1 MATPLRYALIFLL
14 WAMVAVIY
22 APLIPAAL
30 TLISPALSL
39 THWQA
44 LFADPQ
50 LPQAL
55 LATLVSTTI
64 AAVGALLIALLVI
77 VALWPGPKWQRMCT
91 RLPWLLAIP
100 HVAFATSALL
110 LFADGGLLY
119 DYFPYFT
126 PPMDKLGIGLG
137 FTLAVKESAFLLWI
151 LAAVLSEKRLL
162 QQVIV
167 LDSLGYSRWQCLN
180 WLLLPS
186 VAPALAM
193 ALGLACASSW
203 AAELAKPL
211 TLDQLQQQNGKAIDT
226 RSSAFYNGWPQTL
239 NGPSGHEPAA
249 LNLSA
254 GWLDK
259 MSTEQLNA
267 WIKQHNLKADAPVAL
282 YGNGKDVD
290 AVKTRLQKAGFTHIS
305 ILSDAL
311 SEPSRLQKLPHFEQ
325 LVYPQWLHDLQ
336 QGKEVTA
343 KPAGDWKVIEAARGA
358 PKLYLISHIPGADY
372 IDTNE
377 VESEPLW
384 NKVSDEQ
391 LKAMLAKHGIRH
403 DTTVILY
410 GRDVYAA
417 ARVAQ
422 IMLYAGVKD
431 VRLLDG
437 GWQTWSDAGLPVER
451 GTPPKV
457 KAEPDFGVKIP
468 AQPQLMLDME
478 QARGLLHRQ
487 DASLVSIRSW
497 PEFIGTTSGYSYIK
511 PKGEIAGARWGHAG
525 SDSTHMEDFH
535 NPDGT
540 MRSAD
545 DITAMWKAWNIKPDQ
560 QVSFYCGTGWRA
572 SETFMY
578 ARAMGWNNVSVY
590 DGGWY
595 EWSSDPKNPVATGE
609 RGPDSSK

>member
-1 MATPLRYALIFLL
+1 MKR
-14 WAMVAVIY
+14 
-22 APLIPAAL
+22 
-30 TLISPALSL
+30 
-39 THWQA
+39 
-44 LFADPQ
+44 
-50 LPQAL
+50 
-55 LATLVSTTI
+55 VSQMT
-64 AAVGALLIALLVI
+64 
-77 VALWPGPKWQRMCT
+77 
-91 RLPWLLAIP
+91 
-100 HVAFATSALL
+100 
-110 LFADGGLLY
+110 
-119 DYFPYFT
+119 
-126 PPMDKLGIGLG
+126 
-137 FTLAVKESAFLLWI
+137 
-151 LAAVLSEKRLL
+151 
-162 QQVIV
+162 
-167 LDSLGYSRWQCLN
+167 
-180 WLLLPS
+180 
-186 VAPALAM
+186 ALAM

-211 TLDQLQQQNGKAIDT
+211 TLGQLQQQNGKAIDT
-226 RSSAFYNGWPQTL
+226 RPSAFYNGWPQTL

-254 GWLDK
+254 SWLDK

-267 WIKQHNLKADAPVAL
+267 WIKQHNLKTDAPVAL
-282 YGNGKDVD
+282 YGNDKDVD
-290 AVKTRLQKAGFTHIS
+290 AVKTRLQKAGLTHIS

-343 KPAGDWKVIEAARGA
+343 KPAGDWKVIEAAWGA

-545 DITAMWKAWNIKPDQ
+545 DITAMWKAWNIKPEQ

-578 ARAMGWNNVSVY
+578 ARAMGWKNVSVY

-595 EWSSDPKNPVATGE
+595 EWTPSAVIYMRRTGE
-609 RGPDSSK
+609 YGAGNQALMDTFKKWVRENNLYDKDTVIYAVPMDNPEKTEPCHCRYDVCINRPQNQKYAPNQVKCRELEGGKYLVFLIPHTTDAVQTAWQMCFSELEKLGYLPDETRPVMERYKKRLVDEHYCELCMPVL

>member
-1 MATPLRYALIFLL
+1 MKR
-14 WAMVAVIY
+14 
-22 APLIPAAL
+22 
-30 TLISPALSL
+30 
-39 THWQA
+39 
-44 LFADPQ
+44 
-50 LPQAL
+50 
-55 LATLVSTTI
+55 VSQMT
-64 AAVGALLIALLVI
+64 
-77 VALWPGPKWQRMCT
+77 
-91 RLPWLLAIP
+91 
-100 HVAFATSALL
+100 
-110 LFADGGLLY
+110 
-119 DYFPYFT
+119 
-126 PPMDKLGIGLG
+126 
-137 FTLAVKESAFLLWI
+137 
-151 LAAVLSEKRLL
+151 
-162 QQVIV
+162 
-167 LDSLGYSRWQCLN
+167 
-180 WLLLPS
+180 
-186 VAPALAM
+186 ALAM

-226 RSSAFYNGWPQTL
+226 RPSAFYNGWPQTL

-254 GWLDK
+254 SWLDK

-267 WIKQHNLKADAPVAL
+267 WIKQHNLKTDAPVAL
-282 YGNGKDVD
+282 YGNDKDVD
-290 AVKTRLQKAGFTHIS
+290 AVKTRLQKAGLTHIS

-325 LVYPQWLHDLQ
+325 LVYPQWLPDLQ

-343 KPAGDWKVIEAARGA
+343 KPAGDWKVIEAAWGA

-511 PKGEIAGARWGHAG
+511 PKGEIAGARWGHTG

>member
-1 MATPLRYALIFLL
+1 MKR
-14 WAMVAVIY
+14 
-22 APLIPAAL
+22 
-30 TLISPALSL
+30 
-39 THWQA
+39 
-44 LFADPQ
+44 
-50 LPQAL
+50 
-55 LATLVSTTI
+55 VSQMT
-64 AAVGALLIALLVI
+64 
-77 VALWPGPKWQRMCT
+77 
-91 RLPWLLAIP
+91 
-100 HVAFATSALL
+100 
-110 LFADGGLLY
+110 
-119 DYFPYFT
+119 
-126 PPMDKLGIGLG
+126 
-137 FTLAVKESAFLLWI
+137 
-151 LAAVLSEKRLL
+151 
-162 QQVIV
+162 
-167 LDSLGYSRWQCLN
+167 
-180 WLLLPS
+180 
-186 VAPALAM
+186 ALAM

-226 RSSAFYNGWPQTL
+226 RPSAFYNGWPQTL

-254 GWLDK
+254 SWLDK
-259 MSTEQLNA
+259 MSTEQLNE

-282 YGNGKDVD
+282 YGNDKDVD

-325 LVYPQWLHDLQ
+325 LVYPQWLHNLQ

-343 KPAGDWKVIEAARGA
+343 KPAGDWKVIEAAWGA
-358 PKLYLISHIPGADY
+358 PKFYLISHIPGADY

-595 EWSSDPKNPVATGE
+595 EDASLVSIRSWPEFIGTTSGYSYIKPKGEIAGARWGHAGSDSTHMEDFHNPDGTMRSADDITAMWKAWNIKPDQQVSFYCGTGWRASETFMYARAMGWNNVSVYDGGWYEWSSDPKNPVATGE
-609 RGPDSSK
+609 PIQKIR

>member
-1 MATPLRYALIFLL
+1 MKR
-14 WAMVAVIY
+14 
-22 APLIPAAL
+22 
-30 TLISPALSL
+30 
-39 THWQA
+39 
-44 LFADPQ
+44 
-50 LPQAL
+50 
-55 LATLVSTTI
+55 VSQMT
-64 AAVGALLIALLVI
+64 
-77 VALWPGPKWQRMCT
+77 
-91 RLPWLLAIP
+91 
-100 HVAFATSALL
+100 
-110 LFADGGLLY
+110 
-119 DYFPYFT
+119 
-126 PPMDKLGIGLG
+126 
-137 FTLAVKESAFLLWI
+137 
-151 LAAVLSEKRLL
+151 
-162 QQVIV
+162 
-167 LDSLGYSRWQCLN
+167 
-180 WLLLPS
+180 
-186 VAPALAM
+186 ALAM

-226 RSSAFYNGWPQTL
+226 RPSAFYNGWPQTL

-254 GWLDK
+254 SWLDK

-282 YGNGKDVD
+282 YGNDKDVD

-343 KPAGDWKVIEAARGA
+343 KPAGDWKVIEAAWGA

-410 GRDVYAA
+410 GRDVYAG

-457 KAEPDFGVKIP
+457 KAEPDFGVKLP

-545 DITAMWKAWNIKPDQ
+545 DITAMWKAWNIKPEQ

-572 SETFMY
+572 SETF
-578 ARAMGWNNVSVY
+578 
-590 DGGWY
+590 
-595 EWSSDPKNPVATGE
+595 
-609 RGPDSSK
+609 